1 MMQVSVSYVAGN
13 VSPAKSL
20 LRVDVFRLRAF
31 LAVCDS
37 ELNLLTIGQ
46 GLEPITLNSAE
57 VYKDVWSIFLCD
69 KTVAFRFVKPLHGAR
84 YC

>member
-1 MMQVSVSYVAGN
+1 MQVSVSYVAGN

-37 ELNLLTIGQ
+37 ELNLLAVGQ
-46 GLEPITLNSAE
+46 GLESVTLNSAE
-57 VYKDVWSIFLCD
+57 VYKDIRPVFLCD
-69 KTVAFRFVKPLHGAR
+69 KSIAFGLIEPLHGTR